1 MWEFFDS
8 DDIWIYIYCVSVFL
22 FILVL
27 IYRYM
32 WYQDDHIES
41 YGYACV
47 YIYIYMYV
55 CKSAKKKDWLPKEK
69 KHLFQRKQW
78 LETDREETSK
88 AVMAPCRNCQ
98 ALWWKRAKLV
108 LMVRRTIAITTHLP
122 RFFLLWSMIVKGC
135 HTFGDW
141 SLYILMFG
149 KPCGKPLAPWVS
161 HPIWWFVA

>member
-1 MWEFFDS
+1 MLVLALRSTANPNNLTLRDLTDVGVFWFRWHM
-8 DDIWIYIYCVSVFL
+8 DIYSVSVFL

-47 YIYIYMYV
+47 YIYIYV

-135 HTFGDW
+135 QTFGDW
-141 SLYILMFG
+141 
-149 KPCGKPLAPWVS
+149 
-161 HPIWWFVA
+161 